1 MLTVDDR
8 GNIVHF
14 YDTVDYD
21 DEEVDEIARLNRESE
36 HDMPELE
43 FDLGYAFHG
52 SITEDILEHYES
64 DIAVAV
70 IFMLLR
76 GDADAKQIAIDF
88 LNLSMS
94 TE

>member
-1 MLTVDDR
+1 MLTVDDK
-8 GNIVHF
+8 GNEVIF
-14 YDTVDYD
+14 YETADYED
-21 DEEVDEIARLNRESE
+21 FDEIGRLNREAE
-36 HDMPELE
+36 NDIPELK
-43 FDLGYAFHG
+43 FDFGYAFHG
-52 SITEDILEHYES
+52 AVTEDVFEHYES
-64 DIAVAV
+64 DIAVAI